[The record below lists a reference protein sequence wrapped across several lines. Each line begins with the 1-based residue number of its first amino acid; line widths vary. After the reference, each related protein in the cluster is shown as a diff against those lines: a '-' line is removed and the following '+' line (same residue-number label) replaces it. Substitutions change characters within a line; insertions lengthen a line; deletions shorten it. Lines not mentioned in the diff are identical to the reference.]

1 MSPLDKQKPKGI
13 SINPKITIQ
22 ALFIVV
28 LLLITALLVQSS
40 NLADQ
45 RKMTIGQSN
54 YCIKYTSDII
64 ASNSL
69 QLIREQDA
77 HRRDVDRAN
86 EKITTLVDY
95 YNTLLKKTKQKIS
108 PLNPYSFLILPS

>member
-1 MSPLDKQKPKGI
+1 MSSLNKQKSKGI
-13 SINPKITIQ
+13 SLNSKITIQ
-22 ALFIVV
+22 ALFIVIV
-28 LLLITALLVQSS
+28 LLITALLVQSS

-77 HRRDVDRAN
+77 RKRDIDKAN

-95 YNTLLKKTKQKIS
+95 YNTLLKKTKQKTS

>member
-1 MSPLDKQKPKGI
+1 MSSVDKQKPKGI
-13 SINPKITIQ
+13 SLNSKITIQ

-45 RKMTIGQSN
+45 RKMTISQSN

-64 ASNSL
+64 ANNSL

-86 EKITTLVDY
+86 EKITTLVNY
-95 YNTLLKKTKQKIS
+95 YNDLLKKTKQKTS

>member
-1 MSPLDKQKPKGI
+1 MSPLDKSKSKGI

-22 ALFIVV
+22 ALSITVV
-28 LLLITALLVQSS
+28 LLVTALLVQSS

-69 QLIREQDA
+69 QLIREQDS
-77 HRRDVDRAN
+77 HKRDIDRAN
-86 EKITTLVDY
+86 DKITTLVDY
-95 YNTLLKKTKQKIS
+95 YNELLKKTKQKTL

>member
-1 MSPLDKQKPKGI
+1 MSSVDKQKPKGI
-13 SINPKITIQ
+13 SLNSKITIQ

-64 ASNSL
+64 ANNSL

-86 EKITTLVDY
+86 EKITTLVNY
-95 YNTLLKKTKQKIS
+95 YNDLLKKTKQKTS
-108 PLNPYSFLILPS
+108 PLNPYSFLVLPS

>member
-1 MSPLDKQKPKGI
+1 MSSLNKQKPKGI
-13 SINPKITIQ
+13 SLNSKITIQ
-22 ALFIVV
+22 ALSIVV
-28 LLLITALLVQSS
+28 LLLISALLVQSS

-64 ASNSL
+64 ANNSL

-95 YNTLLKKTKQKIS
+95 YNDLLKKTKQKTL
-108 PLNPYSFLILPS
+108 PLNPYSFLVLPS

>member
-1 MSPLDKQKPKGI
+1 MPIIK
-13 SINPKITIQ
+13 INSTRTIQ
-22 ALFIVV
+22 FLIALIA
-28 LLLITALLVQSS
+28 LLTTALLVQSS

-45 RKMTIGQSN
+45 RKTTISQSN
-54 YCIKYTSDII
+54 FCLKYTSENI
-64 ASNSL
+64 AKSSL

-77 HRRDVDRAN
+77 HQRDIDRAN

-95 YNTLLKKTKQKIS
+95 YNTLLKKTKQKTS

>member
-1 MSPLDKQKPKGI
+1 MSSLNKQNPKRI
-13 SINPKITIQ
+13 SLNSKITIQ
-22 ALFIVV
+22 ALFIVI
-28 LLLITALLVQSS
+28 LLLISALLVQSS

-64 ASNSL
+64 ANNSL

-95 YNTLLKKTKQKIS
+95 YNDLLKKTKQKTL
-108 PLNPYSFLILPS
+108 PLNPYSFLVLPS

>member
-1 MSPLDKQKPKGI
+1 MSIIK
-13 SINPKITIQ
+13 INSARTIQ
-22 ALFIVV
+22 FLIVLIAL
-28 LLLITALLVQSS
+28 LTTALLVQSS

-64 ASNSL
+64 ANNSL

-77 HRRDVDRAN
+77 HRRNVDRAN

-95 YNTLLKKTKQKIS
+95 YNTLLKKNKQKTS

>member
-1 MSPLDKQKPKGI
+1 MSSLNKQKPKRI
-13 SINPKITIQ
+13 ILNSKITIQ
-22 ALFIVV
+22 ALFIVI
-28 LLLITALLVQSS
+28 LLLISALLVQSS

-64 ASNSL
+64 ANNSL

-95 YNTLLKKTKQKIS
+95 YNDLLKKTKQKTL
-108 PLNPYSFLILPS
+108 PLNPYSFLVLPS

>member
-1 MSPLDKQKPKGI
+1 MSVTK
-13 SINPKITIQ
+13 INSARIIQ
-22 ALFIVV
+22 FLIV
-28 LLLITALLVQSS
+28 LIALLISALLVQSS

-95 YNTLLKKTKQKIS
+95 YNTLLKKTKQKTS
-108 PLNPYSFLILPS
+108 PLNPYSFLVLPS

>member
-1 MSPLDKQKPKGI
+1 MSPLDKSKSKGI
-13 SINPKITIQ
+13 SLNSKITIQ
-22 ALFIVV
+22 ALSIVV
-28 LLLITALLVQSS
+28 LLLISALLVQSS

-95 YNTLLKKTKQKIS
+95 YNDLLKKTKQKTS

>member
-1 MSPLDKQKPKGI
+1 MSSLNKEKPKGI
-13 SINPKITIQ
+13 SLNSKITIY
-22 ALFIVV
+22 ALSIVV
-28 LLLITALLVQSS
+28 LLLISALLIQSS

-54 YCIKYTSDII
+54 YCIKYTSNII
-64 ASNSL
+64 ANNSL

-77 HRRDVDRAN
+77 HKRDVDRAN

-95 YNTLLKKTKQKIS
+95 YNTLLKKTKQKTS
-108 PLNPYSFLILPS
+108 PLNPYSYLILPS

>member
-1 MSPLDKQKPKGI
+1 MSSVDKQKPKGI
-13 SINPKITIQ
+13 SLNSKITIQ
-22 ALFIVV
+22 ALSIVV
-28 LLLITALLVQSS
+28 LLLITALLIQSS

-64 ASNSL
+64 ANNSL

-86 EKITTLVDY
+86 EKITMLVDY
-95 YNTLLKKTKQKIS
+95 YNTLLKKTKQKTS
-108 PLNPYSFLILPS
+108 PSIPTPS

>member
-1 MSPLDKQKPKGI
+1 MSSLNKQNPKRI
-13 SINPKITIQ
+13 SLNSKITIQ
-22 ALFIVV
+22 ALSIVV
-28 LLLITALLVQSS
+28 LLLISALLVQSS

-64 ASNSL
+64 ANNSL

-95 YNTLLKKTKQKIS
+95 YNDLLKKTKQKTL
-108 PLNPYSFLILPS
+108 PLNPYSFLVLPS

>member
-1 MSPLDKQKPKGI
+1 MSALNKQKPKGI
-13 SINPKITIQ
+13 SLNSKITIQ
-22 ALFIVV
+22 ALSIVV

-64 ASNSL
+64 ANNSL

-95 YNTLLKKTKQKIS
+95 YNTLLKKTKQKTS